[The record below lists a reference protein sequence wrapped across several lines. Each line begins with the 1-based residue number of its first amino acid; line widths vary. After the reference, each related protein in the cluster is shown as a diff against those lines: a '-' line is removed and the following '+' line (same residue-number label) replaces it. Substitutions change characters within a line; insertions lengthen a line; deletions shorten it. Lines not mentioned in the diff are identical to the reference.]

1 MIPKKAKKLKPSLRE
16 KRHYLVVLVENE
28 NPERIVKD
36 AILSYLGEWGLAS
49 SGAQIVEVGQSK
61 GKNYAIVSVITKW
74 QSNVKAALALKNLKV
89 IGISGTIKKA
99 KEKFL

>member
-16 KRHYLVVLVENE
+16 KRHYLVVLAENDK
-28 NPERIVKD
+28 IVRD

-49 SGAQIVEVGQSK
+49 SGAQIAETGQAK
-61 GKNYAIVSVITKW
+61 GKNYTIVSVTTKW
-74 QSNVKAALALKNLKV
+74 QSNVNAALALKNLRV
-89 IGISGTIKKA
+89 IGISGTMKKA